1 MDATTSLDFTV
12 EYHGS
17 IALVEP
23 QNKAAAAYL
32 RWHTDG
38 QWFGKALAVEPRYLD
53 SLLDSLSLDGF
64 TF

>member
-17 IALVEP
+17 LVLVEP
-23 QNKAAAAYL
+23 QHKAAAAYL

-38 QWFGKALAVEPRYLD
+38 LWHGKALAVEPRYLD
-53 SLLDSLSLDGF
+53 GLLDGLRADGF
-64 TF
+64 HV